1 MSNLYRLY
9 PTLWNDGDGQDQQ
22 ALTVY
27 AVDCCGAPLFPTA
40 CSRRPCEDP
49 AASWS
54 SPTFQRLLPPSPP
67 IPGTYGSLTSVTWGS
82 LFAWI
87 RYATTLGYTVQG
99 DLGKIKAYSDVYVL
113 GP

>member
-27 AVDCCGAPLFPTA
+27 AVDGGAPLFPTA
-40 CSRRPCEDP
+40 CSRRPSEDP
-49 AASWS
+49 AYSWS
-54 SPTFQRLLPPSPP
+54 APTFQRLLPPTPP
-67 IPGTYGSLTSVTWGS
+67 VSYGALTSVTWS
-82 LFAWI
+82 TLFAWI
-87 RYATTLGYTVQG
+87 RYANTLGYTVQG
-99 DLGKIKAYSDVYVL
+99 DLSKLKATSDLYVM